1 MTDDDDVLQPGTF
14 NVADER
20 VDMVGDGH
28 LPQVSGL
35 VSPSRHVEGKHG

>member
-1 MTDDDDVLQPGTF
+1 MTNNGDVLQPGAL

-20 VDMVGDGH
+20 GDIVGDGH

-35 VSPSRHVEGKHG
+35 VPPSRHVEGNHG